1 MAALT
6 PEEREHSTQIYR
18 TYAYFLEDGPE
29 WSSGMRP
36 LQVVRKAFDSI
47 RVKLS
52 NRYVAEEFDEYL
64 LNEETK
70 KNNRYDVPTGSL
82 DRPLAWDGMTRIAGG
97 TQADQDKL
105 DRAIYDIL
113 VGNDLKEA
121 PAKVQGRDLTSV
133 KRVGLSKNLPEDV
146 ESVIGSYITGKKGST
161 KSQMDQLRQATGES
175 LAPQAGRRT
184 KKSKRR
190 GRKTRRNRK

>member
-1 MAALT
+1 
-6 PEEREHSTQIYR
+6 
-18 TYAYFLEDGPE
+18 
-29 WSSGMRP
+29 MRP

-52 NRYVAEEFDEYL
+52 YPWVAEDFDEYL

-70 KNNRYDVPTGSL
+70 KSNRYDVPGSTMN
-82 DRPLAWDGMTRIAGG
+82 RTLAWDGMTRIAGG
-97 TQADQDKL
+97 TPADQDKL

-133 KRVGLSKNLPEDV
+133 KRVGLDKNLPEDM

-161 KSQMDQLRQATGES
+161 NAQMDKLRQATGES
-175 LAPQAGRRT
+175 LAPRAGRRT

-190 GRKTRRNRK
+190 GRKTRRNL

>member
-6 PEEREHSTQIYR
+6 PEEREHSAQIYR
-18 TYAYFLEDGPE
+18 TYAYNLQDGPE
-29 WSSGMRP
+29 WSSDLTP

-52 NRYVAEEFDEYL
+52 YRYVAEEFDEYL
-64 LNEETK
+64 LDQE
-70 KNNRYDVPTGSL
+70 KNKSNRYDVPTGPL

-133 KRVGLSKNLPEDV
+133 KRVGLAKNLPEDV
-146 ESVIGSYITGKKGST
+146 DSVIGSFITGKKGST
-161 KSQMDQLRQATGES
+161 NAQMDKLRQATGQS
-175 LAPQAGRRT
+175 LAPRAGRRT

-190 GRKTRRNRK
+190 GRKTRRNL

>member
-6 PEEREHSTQIYR
+6 PEEREHSAQIYE
-18 TYAYFLEDGPE
+18 TFAYNRQDGPG
-29 WSSGMRP
+29 WTSGMRP

-52 NRYVAEEFDEYL
+52 YWWVAEDFDEYL
-64 LNEETK
+64 LDEETK
-70 KNNRYDVPTGSL
+70 KSNRYDVPGSTMH
-82 DRPLAWDGMTRIAGG
+82 RTLAWDGMTRIAGG

-133 KRVGLSKNLPEDV
+133 KRVGLANNLNPDV
-146 ESVIGSYITGKKGST
+146 ESVIGSFITGKKGST
-161 KSQMDQLRQATGES
+161 DGQMDQLQQDADVR
-175 LAPQAGRRT
+175 LAPRAGRRT

>member
-1 MAALT
+1 
-6 PEEREHSTQIYR
+6 
-18 TYAYFLEDGPE
+18 
-29 WSSGMRP
+29 MRP

-64 LNEETK
+64 TDEEK
-70 KNNRYDVPTGSL
+70 KKSNRYDVPGSTMH
-82 DRPLAWDGMTRIAGG
+82 RTLAWDGMTRIAGG

-133 KRVGLSKNLPEDV
+133 KRVGLAKNLPEDM
-146 ESVIGSYITGKKGST
+146 ESVIGSFITGKKGST
-161 KSQMDQLRQATGES
+161 NAQMDKLRQATGQS
-175 LAPQAGRRT
+175 LAPRAGRRT

-190 GRKTRRNRK
+190 GRKTRRNL